1 MPKNAV
7 LPMSCAFQ
15 TILELTEA
23 NLVTYSLPLGHAK
36 KLLRAIDALRAEIG
50 EQREHLLSDNA
61 RQ

>member
-1 MPKNAV
+1 
-7 LPMSCAFQ
+7 MSCAFQ